1 HCFSSQPFIY
11 FIFQGSCKILP
22 TRSRKLSSEESFP
35 ILPYIPLSNKIND
48 ISLSHDSKY
57 PFPSF
62 TIFCNEQHFNPIFFA
77 NFIFEYFLS
86 LIQRCVFTNKSVR
99 IIFLVSEDF
108 L

>member
-48 ISLSHDSKY
+48 ISRSHDSKY

-62 TIFCNEQHFNPIFFA
+62 TLFCDEQHVNLISFVNFF
-77 NFIFEYFLS
+77 FEYLSS
-86 LIQRCVFTNKSVR
+86 LIQRCVFLIKSVS
-99 IIFLVSEDF
+99 IIVLVSE
-108 L
+108 